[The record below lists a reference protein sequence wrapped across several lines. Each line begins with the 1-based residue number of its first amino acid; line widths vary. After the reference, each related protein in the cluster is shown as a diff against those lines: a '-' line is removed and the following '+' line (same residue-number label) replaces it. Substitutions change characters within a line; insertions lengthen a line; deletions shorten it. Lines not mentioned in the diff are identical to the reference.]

1 MKGKKEKLST
11 LVFLS
16 PWIISFLVFS
26 LYPFLF
32 SLYLS
37 FTRYS
42 PIRNKPPRF
51 VGLYNYIKLLTRDR
65 VFDIAL
71 KNTILFVVITV
82 PITTIIALT
91 IASVLKSNLNIRGKQ
106 IFQSGYFMPVVTSI
120 VVIATIF
127 SYLYSPVGYLTAFAK
142 FLGLTIRHGRG
153 ILAEPN
159 YAFPAIMIMDIWA
172 SFGYY
177 TILFLAGLESIDKNV
192 YEAAELDGARGFKLF
207 RYVTLPLLSPM
218 LFFVLVI
225 NTIRSFQIFT
235 EIFVMTGG
243 GPLRRTTTLVYYLYE
258 MGFHRMKMGYAAAIS
273 YILFAIILIF
283 TIVQKKFIQRTY

>member
-1 MKGKKEKLST
+1 MKNRKDKLFT
-11 LVFLS
+11 FIFLS

-42 PIRNKPPRF
+42 PIRRKPPKF
-51 VGLYNYIKLLTRDR
+51 VGLYNYVKLLTHDR

-91 IASVLKSNLNIRGKQ
+91 IANVLKSNLNIRGKQ
-106 IFQSGYFMPVVTSI
+106 VFQSGYFMPVVTSI

-225 NTIRSFQIFT
+225 NTIRSFQIFV

-258 MGFHRMKMGYAAAIS
+258 MGFHKMKMGYAAAIS
-273 YILFAIILIF
+273 YILFAIILVF
-283 TIVQKKFIQRTY
+283 TIIQKKAVQRG